1 MSDGFLAKVK
11 GFKGVFVVHSDT
23 NPYAAA
29 AAMGMM
35 AAPSQEAGPFFR
47 LSDSLVPMADAL
59 AAEQINSG
67 SAPDQI
73 DMDFKGDWVAYVRN
87 TGLPACG
94 LEYSDALTPEQNTIR
109 FLNAYFRRIPP
120 VKSRSV
126 HESRELSIPQQYL
139 PDYERLLAL
148 IKAGGDLKPYLSR
161 DILKKKRSDRNDGLL
176 NSWGIQHLHFHHD
189 GTDQLL
195 FCVITEADVFVIQ
208 ALPHNAEHL
217 WVDTQLIQ
225 ILHDNWPALIAR
237 GKHSGLRPEQIS
249 ASKRASLR
257 GYNANFP
264 ITIRDGTVYL
274 PPAGGTM
281 ASGDL
286 QEDWVNCDK
295 IFSEFEYWQGV
306 ITQNALAIRTALN
319 MSSSTKL
326 IVRMAFNN
334 RDCCF
339 YEPTSADRLGGFCIL
354 TADKVG
360 RLARSFPQFPAGQKV
375 PAGQQ
380 FTWRV

>member
-1 MSDGFLAKVK
+1 MSDEFLAKVK
-11 GFKGVFVVHSDT
+11 GFKGVFVVHSHT

-35 AAPSQEAGPFFR
+35 AARSQESGPFFR
-47 LSDSLVPMADAL
+47 LSDSFVPMVDDL
-59 AAEQINSG
+59 AAAQINSG

-73 DMDFKGDWVAYVRN
+73 DTDFKSDWVGYVRMA
-87 TGLPACG
+87 GLPACG
-94 LEYSDALTPEQNTIR
+94 LEYADSLTPEQNTIR
-109 FLNAYFRRIPP
+109 LLNAYFRRIPP
-120 VKSRSV
+120 VKPRNV

-139 PDYERLLAL
+139 PDYGRLSAL
-148 IKAGGDLKPYLSR
+148 IMAGGDLTPYVSR

-176 NSWGIQHLHFHHD
+176 NSWGIQHLHFHHN

-195 FCVITEADVFVIQ
+195 FCMLAEADVFVIQ

-237 GKHSGLRPEQIS
+237 GKHSGLRPEEIP

-257 GYNANFP
+257 GYNANFA
-264 ITIRDGTVYL
+264 ITVRDGTVYL

-281 ASGDL
+281 ASGDS

-295 IFSEFEYWQGV
+295 IFSELEYWQRV
-306 ITQNALAIRTALN
+306 ITQNGLAIRTALN
-319 MSSSTKL
+319 MPSSIKL
-326 IVRMAFNN
+326 VVRMAFNN
-334 RDCCF
+334 RNCCF
-339 YEPTSADRLGGFCIL
+339 YEPTSATRLGGF
-354 TADKVG
+354 A
-360 RLARSFPQFPAGQKV
+360 S
-375 PAGQQ
+375 
-380 FTWRV
+380 